1 MGEMRLAQVVSD
13 STLGISK
20 NNLFTSVN
28 FRLSFGIFLLALVPR
43 LAVAVWLPDQVIWP
57 DGHRYEHVARN
68 LLQGEGFG
76 SLFENR
82 ASFPTLPLIYAGSF
96 WLFGD
101 DNYLALRLVF
111 VVMGAL
117 ASVLGFAIA
126 RRLVGVPVAI
136 VAGVLIGVYPY
147 LIYLSALF
155 EYPQGL
161 FILLMSG
168 FFLCSLRFAD
178 EGRTRDLAAA
188 GFLLGLSVL
197 TVPTVLIY
205 VPFALL
211 CLVTRTV
218 VTTAKRVLILSVTI
232 ALPVS
237 AWVAHNWIA
246 YDRFVLVN
254 ASGGANFWSANNE
267 TYFLHGKKAVV
278 PPCAKG
284 FEDST
289 YCLELRDLRSQLL
302 DRGIDTEQRIFEE
315 EAASW
320 SNGMQFILASK
331 VRFAESVI
339 QKFLVYWSPFPNAR
353 HSESIHGGSIRN
365 VISVLTY
372 LPVLIVGIWGA
383 IVSAPQ
389 WRRFLPIYFY
399 FFAFSAPY
407 YLFLPTTRYRLPLDF
422 FLLIFSAIA
431 LVDFWKRR
439 GRRVVT
445 LPVTH

>member
-1 MGEMRLAQVVSD
+1 MGEMRLAQVVGN
-13 STLGISK
+13 STPDRTK
-20 NNLFTSVN
+20 NSVVTSVN
-28 FRLSFGIFLLALVPR
+28 FRLSLGIFLLALISR
-43 LAVAVWLPDQVIWP
+43 LAVALWLPEGAVWP
-57 DGHRYEHVARN
+57 DGHRYERVAQN

-76 SLFENR
+76 SLYENR
-82 ASFPTLPLIYAGSF
+82 ASFPTLPLVIAGSF
-96 WLFGD
+96 RLFGE

-117 ASVLGFAIA
+117 VAVLGFAIA
-126 RRLVGVPVAI
+126 KRLVGVPVAI
-136 VAGVLIGVYPY
+136 VAGVLIAVYPY
-147 LIYLSALF
+147 FIYLSALF

-161 FILLMSG
+161 FILLMG
-168 FFLCSLRFAD
+168 AFFLCFFRFAD

-188 GFLLGLSVL
+188 GLFLGLGVL

-205 VPFALL
+205 APFAAV
-211 CLVTRTV
+211 CLVTRNA
-218 VTTAKRVLILSVTI
+218 VTTATKVLILTVMT

-237 AWVAHNWIA
+237 AWVARNWIA

-254 ASGGANFWSANNE
+254 ASAGANFWAANNE
-267 TYFLHGKKAVV
+267 TYFLHGKKAAV
-278 PPCAKG
+278 PACAKG

-289 YCLELRDLRSQLL
+289 YCLEWRALGSQLR

-320 SNGMQFILASK
+320 SKGMQFIRASK
-331 VRFAESVI
+331 ARFAESVI
-339 QKFLVYWSPFPNAR
+339 QKFLEYWSPVPNA
-353 HSESIHGGSIRN
+353 IHHEKAQGGSIRD

-372 LPVLIVGIWGA
+372 IPALILGIWGV

-422 FLLIFSAIA
+422 FLLIFAAIA

-439 GRRVVT
+439 ARRVAT
-445 LPVTH
+445 LPVTP